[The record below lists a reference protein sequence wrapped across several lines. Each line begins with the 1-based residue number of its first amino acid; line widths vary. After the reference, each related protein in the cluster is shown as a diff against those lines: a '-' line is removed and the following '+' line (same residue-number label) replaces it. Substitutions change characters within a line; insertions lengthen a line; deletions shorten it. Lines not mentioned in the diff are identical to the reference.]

1 MPVVQ
6 AEYARLRRRV
16 ETMGH
21 GFDGD
26 THGAGKYYAV
36 WAGRKIGIFADWFVL
51 TFVGHRVMPLSWA
64 ILSNRYK
71 RYRTWDA
78 AVEAITQY
86 LWDTGPK
93 QAHVQPSATKPS
105 LSSESSHSP
114 STPSKRSSTVK
125 SPSTPAAHR
134 ATPTPTR
141 RSPSTPAAR
150 CATPTPTH
158 LPRSAPTEYFVV
170 IGKRSTSFFVDED
183 DARESAFALKELD
196 ELSVFCSAESLS
208 DAVAQLEV
216 GARDAAKA
224 AAETRSRR
232 QRLYS

>member
-1 MPVVQ
+1 MSSSPFNLQGLASALPASSPLSPTEQ

-51 TFVGHRVMPLSWA
+51 TFVV
-64 ILSNRYK
+64 
-71 RYRTWDA
+71 
-78 AVEAITQY
+78 
-86 LWDTGPK
+86 
-93 QAHVQPSATKPS
+93 TKHAS
-105 LSSESSHSP
+105 CSSCNSHP
-114 STPSKRSSTVK
+114 
-125 SPSTPAAHR
+125 H
-134 ATPTPTR
+134 
-141 RSPSTPAAR
+141 
-150 CATPTPTH
+150 TH
-158 LPRSAPTEYFVV
+158 LPRSVPTEYFVV

-232 QRLYS
+232 